1 MTGHSEG
8 VWAHINVFRQDG
20 QIKVFFKGRVSGVRS
35 GNPRSQCWWRNTEG
49 RGRDFHVDT
58 RPARIE
64 HSRAFRCGEALS
76 VSTWF
81 SHSVLELLPMR
92 KRKRSC
98 HLLEKG
104 LAGSTEHILEEECS
118 CSGGRGPRHRLP
130 QAGQGEFT
138 GIPQTSPSR
147 DTRPSLFSFSSSLLK
162 PGSSWT
168 SDSLARSQGPC
179 LATFLCS

>member
-20 QIKVFFKGRVSGVRS
+20 QIKVFFKGGVSGVRS
-35 GNPRSQCWWRNTEG
+35 GNPWSQCWWRNPEG

-58 RPARIE
+58 RPARKE

-118 CSGGRGPRHRLP
+118 CSGGRGPQHRLP
-130 QAGQGEFT
+130 RAGQGEFT
-138 GIPQTSPSR
+138 GIPQTSECGPAGAQ
-147 DTRPSLFSFSSSLLK
+147 DLLFSH
-162 PGSSWT
+162 
-168 SDSLARSQGPC
+168 
-179 LATFLCS
+179 FLPLS